1 MFKAAIKREE
11 NDARINYPERKQA
24 RGAAS
29 MFNEIT
35 FFTFSLFS
43 RLVV

>member
-24 RGAAS
+24 RNKVS
-29 MFNEIT
+29 MFNEIKNERKNKRIT
-35 FFTFSLFS
+35 
-43 RLVV
+43 